1 MTAGAWLDLDLLRR
15 RREELGLQELSSL
28 PVTQLLVRGSVVG
41 GGLVVLALLIMLVLF
56 VQWRLAVG
64 ERRQLTPLA
73 LEYDRVLLKL
83 QDSRRTVETT
93 TGLNRRMADT
103 VAGVR
108 SGSALLTELQRLL
121 PETMRY
127 QLIAAKGNRLELS
140 GEAQE
145 PMALETLNRF
155 QLRLDASSFFER
167 DGMTLERADGR
178 TGREFTSLAFRFNGE
193 FAADAVKAT
202 RSRLV
207 ELKALGLGRRL
218 ERLQEEGLLP

>member
-28 PVTQLLVRGSVVG
+28 PVTQLLVRGSAVG

-145 PMALETLNRF
+145 PMALETLNSF

-167 DGMTLERADGR
+167 DGLALERADGR
-178 TGREFTSLAFRFNGE
+178 TGRESTSLVFRFNGE

>member
-83 QDSRRTVETT
+83 QDSRRAVETT

-140 GEAQE
+140 GESQE

-155 QLRLDASSFFER
+155 QLRLDASSIVER
-167 DGMTLERADGR
+167 DGRTLERADGR
-178 TGREFTSLAFRFNGE
+178 TGRESTSLAFRFNGQ

>member
-145 PMALETLNRF
+145 PMAVETLNRF

-167 DGMTLERADGR
+167 DGLALERANGR
-178 TGREFTSLAFRFNGE
+178 TGGESTSLVFRFNGE

>member
-140 GEAQE
+140 GESQE

-167 DGMTLERADGR
+167 DGLALERANGR
-178 TGREFTSLAFRFNGE
+178 TGGESTSLAFRFNGE

>member
-28 PVTQLLVRGSVVG
+28 PVTQLLLRGSVVG

-64 ERRQLTPLA
+64 ERRQLTPIA
-73 LEYDRVLLKL
+73 LEYDGVLQRLE
-83 QDSRRTVETT
+83 DSRRALETT
-93 TGLNRRMADT
+93 TALNRRMADT
-103 VAGVR
+103 VAGVP

-121 PETMRY
+121 PKTMRY

-140 GEAQE
+140 GEVLE
-145 PMALETLNRF
+145 PMAVETLNSF
-155 QLRLDASSFFER
+155 QLRLDASTFFDR
-167 DGMTLERADGR
+167 DGLVLERADGGSGAE
-178 TGREFTSLAFRFNGE
+178 TLTLTFKFNGD

-207 ELKALGLGRRL
+207 ELEAIGLNRRL
-218 ERLQEEGLLP
+218 ERLQKEGLLP

>member
-145 PMALETLNRF
+145 PMAVETLNRF

-167 DGMTLERADGR
+167 DGLALERADGR
-178 TGREFTSLAFRFNGE
+178 TGRESTSLVFRFNGE

>member
-1 MTAGAWLDLDLLRR
+1 MQGERSQGTRWHRRTEAIECCQSFGPLTAGAWLDLDLLRR

-41 GGLVVLALLIMLVLF
+41 GGLVVQALLIMLVLF
-56 VQWRLAVG
+56 EQWRLAVG
-64 ERRQLTPLA
+64 ERRQQTPLA

-108 SGSALLTELQRLL
+108 SGSALLTELQLLL

-140 GEAQE
+140 GEAQAHG
-145 PMALETLNRF
+145 PGDPQQVSTAPGCL
-155 QLRLDASSFFER
+155 QLF
-167 DGMTLERADGR
+167 
-178 TGREFTSLAFRFNGE
+178 
-193 FAADAVKAT
+193 
-202 RSRLV
+202 
-207 ELKALGLGRRL
+207 
-218 ERLQEEGLLP
+218 

>member
-41 GGLVVLALLIMLVLF
+41 GGLVLVSLLVMLVLF

-64 ERRQLTPLA
+64 ERQQLTPIA
-73 LEYDRVLLKL
+73 LEYDAVVQRLE
-83 QDSRRTVETT
+83 DSRRDLETT
-93 TGLNRRMADT
+93 TALNRRMADT

-121 PETMRY
+121 PQTMRY
-127 QLIAAKGNRLELS
+127 QLIAAKGNRLELT
-140 GEAQE
+140 GEVLE
-145 PMALETLNRF
+145 PMAVETLNSF
-155 QLRLDASSFFER
+155 QLRLDASTFFDR
-167 DGMTLERADGR
+167 DGLVLERADGGSDPESQVL
-178 TGREFTSLAFRFNGE
+178 TFQFNGD
-193 FAADAVKAT
+193 FAADAVQAT

-207 ELKALGLGRRL
+207 ELEAIGLVRRL
-218 ERLQEEGLLP
+218 ERLQKEGLLP

>member
-178 TGREFTSLAFRFNGE
+178 TGRESTSLAFRFNGE

>member
-73 LEYDRVLLKL
+73 LEHDRVLLKL

-178 TGREFTSLAFRFNGE
+178 TGRESTSLAFRFNGQ